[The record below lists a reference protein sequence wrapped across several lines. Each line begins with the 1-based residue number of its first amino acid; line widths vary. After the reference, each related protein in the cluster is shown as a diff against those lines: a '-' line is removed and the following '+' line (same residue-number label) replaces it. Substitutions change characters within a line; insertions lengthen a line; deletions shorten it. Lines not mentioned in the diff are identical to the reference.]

1 MSSTASSKSLD
12 SAVVLS
18 FSLVSALFISL
29 IPLITTFYK
38 DSLTPG
44 LIYLILFVILPI
56 VTYGIT
62 SMFNVFIQMI
72 RCGKINANQVLM
84 NGFPSVGLV
93 GFLGGLAQLFGFMRY
108 PVISIL
114 PDSFSDEVKKGIAV
128 SFYVFWG
135 AVYGQAL
142 GGSLSQ
148 SCATTA

>member
-1 MSSTASSKSLD
+1 MSSTASSRTLD

-38 DSLTPG
+38 DSLTPS
-44 LIYLILFVILPI
+44 LTYLILLVILP
-56 VTYGIT
+56 VLTYGIT
-62 SMFNVFIQMI
+62 AMFNVFIQMI
-72 RCGKINANQVLM
+72 RCGKINGNQVLI
-84 NGFPSVGLV
+84 NGFPSVGLIAI
-93 GFLGGLAQLFGFMRY
+93 LGGMSQVFGFMRY
-108 PVISIL
+108 PVTSIL

-148 SCATTA
+148 SCGSTS

>member
-1 MSSTASSKSLD
+1 
-12 SAVVLS
+12 
-18 FSLVSALFISL
+18 
-29 IPLITTFYK
+29 
-38 DSLTPG
+38 
-44 LIYLILFVILPI
+44 
-56 VTYGIT
+56 
-62 SMFNVFIQMI
+62 MI

-148 SCATTA
+148 SCAITA

>member
-148 SCATTA
+148 SCAITA